1 MDNLRSVIH
10 YNIDKILQNRRLI
23 NNRIDL
29 ASNKG
34 FFNKR
39 EKQELSE
46 LIEEIM
52 QAIFDI
58 EDSQEDSK

>member
-58 EDSQEDSK
+58 EDSQ